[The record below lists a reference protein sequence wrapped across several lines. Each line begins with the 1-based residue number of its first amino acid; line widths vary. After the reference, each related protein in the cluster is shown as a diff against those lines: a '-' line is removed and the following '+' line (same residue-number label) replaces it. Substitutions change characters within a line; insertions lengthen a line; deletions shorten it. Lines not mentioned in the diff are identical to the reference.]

1 MTPPPSSVSEART
14 DDRPTPAPIVPL
26 PWAVAAPGGRSVAG
40 VRLGVPEGR
49 RALFVH
55 GVPASSENVR
65 YLDLSGRAIAA
76 AGVSMVAVDR
86 PGVGL
91 TDRSTVVPAD
101 PAAAARA
108 AADDMAAVLDA
119 LGWERATVVVHSAG
133 AYAGVTMAARHADR
147 VARLVLVAG
156 AAPDMG
162 APEAAGMDSDAR
174 ALFDLCRD
182 RPNAAAWV
190 MRAMRAALAVAPGP
204 ATRAAAKSLPPAD
217 RALLSDVRASRAFVA
232 MVRRALARGPGGVV
246 VDARAARGPWP
257 VDVTAVTCPV
267 DLYAGGE
274 DRNVP
279 PSVAEAWARRFPDAR
294 IERLAGA
301 GHVSILP
308 AVAEAVLASI
318 P

>member
-1 MTPPPSSVSEART
+1 
-14 DDRPTPAPIVPL
+14 
-26 PWAVAAPGGRSVAG
+26 VAG

-76 AGVSMVAVDR
+76 AGVSMVAIDR
-86 PGVGL
+86 PGIGL
-91 TDRSTVVPAD
+91 TDPSAAAAAD

-156 AAPDMG
+156 ASPDMG
-162 APEAAGMDSDAR
+162 ASVPDMDPDAR
-174 ALFDLCRD
+174 AFFDLCRD
-182 RPNAAAWV
+182 RPRAAAWI
-190 MRAMRAALAVAPGP
+190 MRAMRAGLTVAPGP

-232 MVRRALARGPGGVV
+232 MVRRALVRGPAGVV
-246 VDARAARGPWP
+246 ADARAARGPWP
-257 VDVTAVTCPV
+257 VDVAAISGPV

-279 PSVAEAWARRFPDAR
+279 PSVAEAWASRFPQAR

-308 AVAEAVLASI
+308 AVTEAVLASL